1 MKRVT
6 GYLVLVV
13 SFIMIIFLSIDQ
25 PCMLDIIPDSTI
37 VEGADNQEPDDQN
50 ESNSPEN
57 EDPLPSENP
66 GTNETDPDS
75 QKTGTGASR
84 IYNILGKSN
93 NLSEEQAKKH
103 E

>member
-37 VEGADNQEPDDQN
+37 VEGADNQI
-50 ESNSPEN
+50 
-57 EDPLPSENP
+57 PL
-66 GTNETDPDS
+66 
-75 QKTGTGASR
+75 
-84 IYNILGKSN
+84 Y
-93 NLSEEQAKKH
+93 LSALPH
-103 E
+103 PL